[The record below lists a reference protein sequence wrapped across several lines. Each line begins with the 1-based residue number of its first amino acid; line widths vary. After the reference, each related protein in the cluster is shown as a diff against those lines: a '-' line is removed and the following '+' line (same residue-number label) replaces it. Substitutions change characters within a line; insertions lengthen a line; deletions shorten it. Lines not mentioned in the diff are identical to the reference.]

1 MKRFVSAGAIAL
13 IVGMGAA
20 SAARSATLDFAVSV
34 LDGQDIGFTGATL
47 DSSSAFN
54 FDGAALL
61 VSAVGAGD
69 ESGLSAFPSSA
80 DSVTITPSNVVYG
93 SGTGSSPL
101 SSDVVKS
108 WTGANGDVFTETLT
122 DIKSINRGTANAITV
137 FLTGTVSDTLGLFDD
152 TSVNFILSANEV
164 GGPGTAISAGFTNT
178 TAPIPE
184 PSTWVM
190 MVLGFAGLGYA
201 AARRSSKDQSP
212 VAI

>member
-1 MKRFVSAGAIAL
+1 MR
-13 IVGMGAA
+13 VGRQIFHSDSQLAELTQPAA
-20 SAARSATLDFAVSV
+20 AFDRA
-34 LDGQDIGFTGATL
+34 GFTAVDVHTW
-47 DSSSAFN
+47 N
-54 FDGAALL
+54 
-61 VSAVGAGD
+61 VSD
-69 ESGLSAFPSSA
+69 L
-80 DSVTITPSNVVYG
+80 TITPSNVVYG

-164 GGPGTAISAGFTNT
+164 GGPGTAISASFTNT